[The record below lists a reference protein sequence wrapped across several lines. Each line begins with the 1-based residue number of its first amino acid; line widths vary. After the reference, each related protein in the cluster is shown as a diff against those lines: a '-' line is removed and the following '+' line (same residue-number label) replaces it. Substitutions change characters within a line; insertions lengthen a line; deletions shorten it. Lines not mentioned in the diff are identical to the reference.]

1 MTSTSDRLRWIAD
14 YLGLAGKA
22 VSVVAC
28 VRGIDYSQDIHRDAQ
43 KDLRALAE
51 LLDECPPPPPCSP
64 PPRQPPEL

>member
-43 KDLRALAE
+43 GSACTGRTARRMSATAGLLAST
-51 LLDECPPPPPCSP
+51 PTT
-64 PPRQPPEL
+64 

>member
-14 YLGLAGKA
+14 FLGLAGKA

-43 KDLRALAE
+43 RDLRALAE
-51 LLDECPPPPPCSP
+51 LLDECPHWPPCS